1 MDTHKLLQ
9 IINVFIKV
17 VEYKTNIPK
26 SVTFL
31 STSNDQSEKE
41 LQKAVPLTI
50 ASASIKYPVVNLTKV
65 PDLDTANYKTLLKEI
80 K

>member
-1 MDTHKLLQ
+1 MDTHRLLQ

-17 VEYKTNIPK
+17 VEYKTNVPK

-31 STSNDQSEKE
+31 STSNEQSEKE

-50 ASASIKYPVVNLTKV
+50 ASTSIKYPVVNLTKV
-65 PDLDTANYKTLLKEI
+65 PDLYTANYKTLLKEI